1 MGRGDG
7 SQADASRVEVASFDF
22 PSPLYATPPLGVSLT
37 MSPLTRAWHLC
48 LLSYVVASVLY
59 TTSFLVVHLFGAPIK
74 TLGLGISPKSPLW
87 IAKDTWDISKIADIG
102 TSQSQ
107 STQEMV
113 ALGEDPVVAFPLE
126 SELLTL
132 NIWPQANST
141 ARYGSTTQGK
151 PLALEEELIF
161 SKAFA
166 TSMNP
171 SKIIPYFYKA
181 SERFR
186 QDDVTI
192 TSIITSDRLDVLVR
206 LVEKY
211 KGTPP
216 CRLCPILA

>member
-1 MGRGDG
+1 
-7 SQADASRVEVASFDF
+7 
-22 PSPLYATPPLGVSLT
+22 

-87 IAKDTWDISKIADIG
+87 IAKDTWDISQIADIG

-107 STQEMV
+107 STQDMV
-113 ALGEDPVVAFPLE
+113 ALAEDPGIAFPLE
-126 SELLTL
+126 SDLLTL

-141 ARYGSTTQGK
+141 ARYGASTQGK

-211 KGTPP
+211 KGTPHADSAQYLVKLKP
-216 CRLCPILA
+216 HRTYLSYLPHQEYD